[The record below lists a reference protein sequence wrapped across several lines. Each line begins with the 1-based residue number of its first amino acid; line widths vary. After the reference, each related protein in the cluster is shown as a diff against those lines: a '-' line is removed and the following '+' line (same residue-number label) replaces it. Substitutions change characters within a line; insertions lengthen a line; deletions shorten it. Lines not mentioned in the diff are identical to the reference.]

1 MSAVPGRKSPDS
13 GAKHDPGVSDDLRLW
28 AVRGAV
34 TVERNHQ
41 DAILAATEELLFELM
56 KRNDLVPERM
66 VSCLFTA
73 TDDLDAEFPAVAA
86 RRLGLESVPLLCSR
100 EIDVPGSMR
109 GVIRVMAHYYAPHDH
124 EPAHTYLGE
133 AQKLRADLHAAQ

>member
-1 MSAVPGRKSPDS
+1 M
-13 GAKHDPGVSDDLRLW
+13 SDDQRLW

-34 TVERNHQ
+34 KVECNDQ
-41 DAILAATEELLFELM
+41 DAILAATEELLLELM
-56 KRNDLVPERM
+56 KRNDLAPERM

-86 RRLGLESVPLLCSR
+86 RQLGLESVPLLCSR
-100 EIDVPGSMR
+100 EIDVVGSMPS
-109 GVIRVMAHYYAPHDH
+109 VIRVMAHYYAPRDH

-133 AQKLRADLHAAQ
+133 AQKLRADLRAAQ